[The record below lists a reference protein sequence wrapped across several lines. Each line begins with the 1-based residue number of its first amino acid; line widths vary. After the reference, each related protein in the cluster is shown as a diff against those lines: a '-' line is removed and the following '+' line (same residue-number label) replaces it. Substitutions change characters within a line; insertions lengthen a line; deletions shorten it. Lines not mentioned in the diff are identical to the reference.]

1 MQPISEVKDYLIEKV
16 RTVNSKN
23 PKANTGA
30 VILQYDKD
38 YEVNMEG
45 FVNNALQTI
54 QILFTTSSSSNPVGT
69 ANLTNVSS
77 KIGREVSR
85 SLGRELTW
93 LNQIRLGDLFVEGF
107 YNCGFVDIYYPKT
120 RNTSYIVSAT
130 ARWVELANIPGIF
143 SRINLMHTS
152 TTPPRSINNMMQ
164 KIGSIQFPVIKG
176 RTGKDYLELDRPYIK
191 SINKLQNSGWRINR
205 RVLEVIEKNKEVFS
219 SSIPFEDNDAKE
231 LKRRSQALEWSF
243 IIAKANILKDED
255 VFYQYLD
262 ADYRGRLYYK
272 EPFLNY
278 QGSDISRG
286 MLKFARAKPMT
297 QGGLYWLAVH
307 TATSFN
313 ASYGIDEIPE
323 WCEADYKSYLEEEG
337 LDNISVDKMT
347 LDDRVQWVN
356 ENMDAIIDL
365 GINGE
370 IDTTAE
376 KIVTF
381 LACCIEWSD
390 YHKAVKDKRIY
401 MSHLPIPIDG
411 SNNGWQHLGA
421 ISKDTQT
428 GDLVG
433 LVPSEIQKDF
443 YVQTAKELINLT
455 EDERLVDILSRM
467 PMKRIR
473 KGITK
478 RGSMTRA
485 YSAGAK
491 KIAEN
496 MFFDCKAEDY
506 HTEYG
511 ITQDDCNKFAKILIK
526 AINNVCPGP
535 LQTMSYLQELAKYEL
550 GSFNKVNEDG
560 EPAGEEYKEA
570 VKRRSELFKTKDI
583 TDEEIEELDRLVK
596 FTSKYKSILVHGNG
610 ADRIKWTTPSGFDVE
625 YTKFRMERKKGR
637 GTIAGFKKASGGHQ
651 GINHVAQTET
661 DYPDIQG
668 FLCGISP
675 NVIHSLD
682 ASHMALVVDQWHGEF
697 GAVHDSFSTHA
708 CDVEHLL
715 GITKRVFID
724 MYDVD
729 NFYNWLE
736 KELISEDHEDLGI
749 QQPQLGKLD
758 VNNIQESD
766 YFFA

>member
-1 MQPISEVKDYLIEKV
+1 MQPIYEVRDYLIEKV

-30 VILQYDKD
+30 VILQYNKD
-38 YEVNMEG
+38 YETNMEG
-45 FVNNALQTI
+45 FVKNALQTI

-69 ANLTNVSS
+69 ASLTNVSF
-77 KIGREVSR
+77 KIGREISKE
-85 SLGRELTW
+85 LGRELTW
-93 LNQIRLGDLFVEGF
+93 LNQIRLGDLFVEAF
-107 YNCGFVDIYYPKT
+107 YQCGFADIYYPKT
-120 RNTSYIVSAT
+120 RNTSYIISAT
-130 ARWVELANIPGIF
+130 ARWVELADIPGMF
-143 SRINLMHTS
+143 SRINLLHTS
-152 TTPPRSINNMMQ
+152 ITPPRNINGMMQ
-164 KIGSIQFPVIKG
+164 KSGAVFFPVIKG
-176 RTGKDYLELDRPYIK
+176 KTAKDFLELDKPYIR

-205 RVLEVIEKNKEVFS
+205 RVLDVIEKYKEVFS
-219 SSIPFEDNDAKE
+219 SSIPFKDNDAKE

-255 VFYQYLD
+255 IFYQYLD

-297 QGGLYWLAVH
+297 QEGLYWLAVH
-307 TATSFN
+307 TATSYN
-313 ASYGIDEIPE
+313 ASFSIDKIPE
-323 WCEADYKSYLEEEG
+323 WCESDYESYLKEEG
-337 LDNISVDKMT
+337 LDDISVDKMT
-347 LDDRVQWVN
+347 LDDRVRWVN
-356 ENMDAIIDL
+356 ENMDAIVNL
-365 GINGE
+365 GTDGE
-370 IDTTAE
+370 IDSEAE

-390 YHKAVKDKRIY
+390 YTKAVKDKRIH
-401 MSHLPIPIDG
+401 MSNLPIPIDG

-433 LVPSEIQKDF
+433 LIPREIQKDF

-455 EDERLVDILSRM
+455 DDERLISILNMM
-467 PMKRIR
+467 PMKSIR

-511 ITQDDCNKFAKILIK
+511 ITQDDCNKFAKVLIK

-550 GSFNKVNEDG
+550 GTFKKVDEDG
-560 EPAGEEYKEA
+560 KIAGPEYKEA

-583 TDEEIEELDRLVK
+583 TDEEIDELNELVK
-596 FTSKYKSILVHGNG
+596 FTSKYKSILVYGNG
-610 ADRIKWTTPSGFDVE
+610 ADRVKWTTPSGFSVE

-637 GTIAGFKKASGGHQ
+637 GTIAGFKKNSGGHQ
-651 GINHVAQTET
+651 GINHVAQTAT
-661 DYPDIQG
+661 IYPDIQG

-682 ASHMALVVDQWHGEF
+682 ASHMALVIDQWHGEF

-708 CDVEHLL
+708 CDVEHLI
-715 GITKRVFID
+715 GITKRAFID

-736 KELISEDHEDLGI
+736 QELISEDHEGLEV
-749 QQPQLGKLD
+749 QQPQLGTLD
-758 VNNIQESD
+758 VNDIQESD